1 MPRSRTTGAMAD
13 AAIDVRREGLIEFL
27 LDFHTMAVWEVLRRA
42 GKPLPVMV
50 LAEWSDSPL
59 AVTQHALDQLESFGL
74 VKRLPAAGRRRTITY
89 ATTCDHIAIA
99 GDLQKPDEAALFK
112 RYYERFAAHTEAVLG
127 RGGFVEIADRP
138 DAWMQF
144 FSEPVTLSESELR
157 GLRRRVG
164 ALTTYLKMAR
174 DRHVGHHHGA
184 SDPCNYYAHFRVQ
197 PLRRAMLPQPE
208 IVMRARG
215 VMVEPVST
223 ERAQWKSLSPRER
236 EVAMQLGTGSTQ
248 REIAS
253 ALHISPNTVG
263 TLTKRM
269 YAKLGVRRRADL
281 VNRLQWLGEGDDQAP
296 PPRAAARA

>member
-1 MPRSRTTGAMAD
+1 MAD

-42 GKPLPVMV
+42 GKPLPVLA
-50 LAEWSDSPL
+50 LAEWADSPL

-74 VKRLPAAGRRRTITY
+74 VKRLPAAGRRRTLPY
-89 ATTCDHIAIA
+89 EVTCDHIAIA

-112 RYYERFAAHTEAVLG
+112 TYYERFAAHTEAVLG

-138 DAWMQF
+138 DAWMHF

-174 DRHVGHHHGA
+174 DRHVGHHAGKM
-184 SDPCNYYAHFRVQ
+184 DPCNYYAHFRVQ

-208 IVMRARG
+208 IVMQARG
-215 VMVEPVST
+215 VPAEPESKEMV
-223 ERAQWKSLSPRER
+223 RWQSLSPRER
-236 EVAMQLGTGSTQ
+236 EVAMQLGAGATQ
-248 REIAS
+248 KEIAG
-253 ALHISPNTVG
+253 ALRISPNTVG

-281 VNRLQWLGEGDDQAP
+281 VNSLQWLGDGDDEAP
-296 PPRAAARA
+296 PPRVAARR